1 VYQHDSLTSNG
12 NNQLTYQSV
21 KTRRIMDDW
30 REVPISQN
38 EKKNIMIRSK
48 LTYYPFAFYPGTE
61 MAHFDQSYNY
71 WLPVSGTEMAH
82 FDQSYN
88 YWFRSLE
95 V

>member
-1 VYQHDSLTSNG
+1 
-12 NNQLTYQSV
+12 
-21 KTRRIMDDW
+21 MDDW

-88 YWFRSLE
+88 YWFGVWKCDCDCFLKYFLLKK
-95 V
+95 VC